1 MRQAVWRVDVHQ
13 GREVASAPSD
23 AGGEGEGEWEA
34 LLLPSRCCKPFSS
47 TTHSLLQAFALQA
60 LTAWVRAIRLC
71 LRPYLSIYI
80 YLSIYLYLYIL
91 YITYTYVC
99 MYTYADVC

>member
-1 MRQAVWRVDVHQ
+1 M
-13 GREVASAPSD
+13 GGAPATLS
-23 AGGEGEGEWEA
+23 
-34 LLLPSRCCKPFSS
+34 LLLPSRSCYPFAATTLSLLQAFRCCKPFAA
-47 TTHSLLQAFALQA
+47 TTLSLLQAFALQA

-99 MYTYADVC
+99 SRDGEIGRIGS